1 MNKARLSKI
10 IHSIKFKHQTITNIS
25 HPTERKTW
33 KQYKALFVTPHRIKN
48 GVKFYNENKVELK
61 EAQKQFNVSPYVITA
76 IAGVETNYG
85 SSTGNDR
92 LLDSL
97 GTLAFTHKARK
108 YFFQTQLEAFILLAE
123 KKHLFNVLSIKGS
136 YAGAFGIPQ
145 FMPTSYIKYSV
156 RYKND
161 NKPSNLFN
169 AHDAIMSIANYLHK
183 HNWKKNVFI
192 EKKITT
198 HQAKKLKRDN
208 LKGNAVINLNTGNSN
223 KDYRL
228 ISPNFKAIMSY
239 NPRYNYAMA
248 VASLSYEIKT
258 QSNGNKHGRT

>member
-1 MNKARLSKI
+1 
-10 IHSIKFKHQTITNIS
+10 
-25 HPTERKTW
+25 
-33 KQYKALFVTPHRIKN
+33 
-48 GVKFYNENKVELK
+48 
-61 EAQKQFNVSPYVITA
+61 
-76 IAGVETNYG
+76 
-85 SSTGNDR
+85 R

-208 LKGNAVINLNTGNSN
+208 LKGNAVINLNTDNSN